1 MGQPCV
7 WLAQASDK
15 RFGPCLPFVVLRIA
29 ILRRWGERE
38 KKKQKDFEDSL
49 VMQPSIPTTA
59 TSSSEL
65 PSATHQGPTPD
76 NAPPGY
82 QNQHGSGAVA
92 PDVSTPAVPGS
103 AREPRRAVE
112 VGSTSEVSRKRLAA
126 AALSPDPKGMPD
138 DATQKLQDMVVAYIP
153 KEVKEGLKD
162 VQAAVDVT
170 EKVKLQEALL
180 QQHSEAI
187 RILREAAVEQ
197 DNRLRATITKLNLTV
212 AATDKLDDAVEFI
225 EVDHAALSSDLKEFK
240 GELVTKEEQQ
250 DAKLERLVEQRHIDV
265 RHLTTELE
273 TKMTRVEAT
282 FMQVEALLFRMTTD
296 RAAFTKL
303 LDEVQATQKDM
314 AMSISASGAVQPSTG
329 SQPGFGAMAV
339 RMDKAVNELSAQAA
353 ASVAQ
358 AAVSA
363 DLRQNLMTVEDKLVA
378 LEVSQQGAVAQITE
392 FVLTSLSRNAQEIS
406 TTMGE
411 RERGLCSQIEVAM
424 VELSKGVCKCPANC
438 TGAQSAFPAM
448 PPGMGAGTGSARAP
462 FLNRSTASASGLAFN
477 AADGNSGLGGGEPP
491 RQPPGGRTRV
501 GAASYDIHSD
511 DGQKKLTMSSKCPF
525 ESRAAKE
532 ELPRFNGKDKADF
545 WRKKVTYYLHSRNAN
560 MSNLLRWAELQTAPI
575 DGELLAEAC
584 QTQNSLAMLSD
595 EPDVLSYHLWGFLN
609 VNLIDAAWDIFN
621 SVPIENGLEVW
632 RLVNMEVTQITQPEL
647 LALEDAVLTP
657 VRLTEIKDI
666 ERGLIAW
673 DAALRNYLEAGGTE
687 LSKQRQVGAI
697 MRLIPLRV
705 RDQALWEFDKFDG
718 KPAVLRKWIR
728 DRTSWFLKADVGR
741 HAGRVHML
749 DNEAADAQ
757 GYDGFDDEELFAM
770 AEMGDAE
777 LCAFVR
783 RRFQR
788 GSQQRGGGAGAK
800 QQRDKPPRDVRDKTC
815 PNCLKKGHTSQECR
829 APKVEAKDRKCFTC
843 GEGGHIAS
851 KCPNKDRAAV
861 LDATSAAAP
870 AAAPDAG
877 AGASRTDAFGRT
889 IFMGCF
895 ESVSPALEV
904 KPRRTTPMSQAVVP
918 PRPRGCTFGDCMN
931 SVFVKMAQVEAR
943 EAQVDADSKEGD
955 KKPKGA
961 KKAKSAKQMPP
972 LIDSDDESVQET
984 RSPVKTDAL
993 RINRADK
1000 KTAEKA
1006 EARMQ
1011 HYLSALKTPGVVPM
1025 PIAANELADAPVR
1038 EPLRLLEGRQQSRT
1052 AIDPSSI
1059 EAKPEDQL
1067 HNFFGIEAVE
1077 QLHALPETAEPEFI
1091 EVKTTLDTG
1100 ATTHATNRVD
1110 FPGCEVRESAGSKA
1124 GQMFQA
1130 AGGKTLPNEGESTM
1144 YMVSPEGT
1152 ELCLNMQIA
1161 EITRPLISV
1170 TKMTEK
1176 DELAVLCKKDVALVL
1191 DRQNRVVTKFH
1202 REGGLYVCYMKYR
1215 NPRYKPAEPFTRP
1228 HV

>member
-1 MGQPCV
+1 
-7 WLAQASDK
+7 
-15 RFGPCLPFVVLRIA
+15 
-29 ILRRWGERE
+29 
-38 KKKQKDFEDSL
+38 
-49 VMQPSIPTTA
+49 
-59 TSSSEL
+59 
-65 PSATHQGPTPD
+65 
-76 NAPPGY
+76 
-82 QNQHGSGAVA
+82 
-92 PDVSTPAVPGS
+92 VSTPAVPGN
-103 AREPRRAVE
+103 ARKPRRAVE
-112 VGSTSEVSRKRLAA
+112 VGSASGVSRKRLAA
-126 AALSPDPKGMPD
+126 AALAPDPKGMPD
-138 DATQKLQDMVVAYIP
+138 EATQKLQDLVVAYIP
-153 KEVKEGLKD
+153 KEVVD
-162 VQAAVDVT
+162 AA
-170 EKVKLQEALL
+170 EKIKLQEALL

-212 AATDKLDDAVEFI
+212 AATDKLDDAVELVEADQAAVVSDFKELKNEMQRMREVI
-225 EVDHAALSSDLKEFK
+225 E
-240 GELVTKEEQQ
+240 TKEVEQ
-250 DAKLERLVEQRHIDV
+250 DGKLLRLVEQRHIDV
-265 RHLTTELE
+265 KSLTQELE
-273 TKMTRVEAT
+273 AKMTRVEAT
-282 FMQVEALLFRMTTD
+282 FMQVEALLFRMTSD

-303 LDEVQATQKDM
+303 LDEVQVTQRDM

-329 SQPGFGAMAV
+329 PQPGFGAMAA
-339 RMDKAVNELSAQAA
+339 RLDKAVNELSAQAA
-353 ASVAQ
+353 ASAAQ
-358 AAVSA
+358 AAVTA
-363 DLRQNLMTVEDKLVA
+363 DLRQNLMTAEDKLVA
-378 LEVSQQGAVAQITE
+378 LEVNQQGAVAQITE
-392 FVLTSLSRNAQEIS
+392 FVLTSLNRNAQEIS

-438 TGAQSAFPAM
+438 TGAQSAFPAG

-462 FLNRSTASASGLAFN
+462 FLSRSTASAGGLAFN
-477 AADGNSGLGGGEPP
+477 AAGGNSGFGGGEPP

-501 GAASYDIHSD
+501 GAASFHDIHSD
-511 DGQKKLTMSSKCPF
+511 DGQKRLTMSSKCPF
-525 ESRAAKE
+525 ESKAAKD

-560 MSNLLRWAELQTAPI
+560 MSNLLRWAELQTEPI
-575 DGELLAEAC
+575 DGDLLAEAC

-632 RLVNMEVTQITQPEL
+632 RLVNMEITQITQSEL

-657 VRLTEIKDI
+657 ARLTEIKDI
-666 ERGLIAW
+666 DRGLIAW

-705 RDQALWEFDKFDG
+705 RDQALWEYDKFDG

-757 GYDGFDDEELFAM
+757 GHDGFDDEELLAM

-829 APKVEAKDRKCFTC
+829 APKVDAKDRKCFTC

-877 AGASRTDAFGRT
+877 AGAPRTDAFGRT
-889 IFMGCF
+889 IFLGCF
-895 ESVSPALEV
+895 ENVPPALEV
-904 KPRRTTPMSQAVVP
+904 KPRRMTPMSQAVVP
-918 PRPRGCTFGDCMN
+918 PRPRGCTLGDCMN

-1100 ATTHATNRVD
+1100 ATTHATSRVD

-1144 YMVSPEGT
+1144 YMVSPEGN

-1215 NPRYKPAEPFTRP
+1215 NPKYRPAEPFTRP

>member
-1 MGQPCV
+1 
-7 WLAQASDK
+7 
-15 RFGPCLPFVVLRIA
+15 
-29 ILRRWGERE
+29 
-38 KKKQKDFEDSL
+38 
-49 VMQPSIPTTA
+49 MQPSIPTIA
-59 TSSSEL
+59 SSSSEL
-65 PSATHQGPTPD
+65 PSTTHQEPTPD
-76 NAPPGY
+76 NGPPGY

-560 MSNLLRWAELQTAPI
+560 MSI
-575 DGELLAEAC
+575 SSDGPSSR
-584 QTQNSLAMLSD
+584 QR
-595 EPDVLSYHLWGFLN
+595 P
-609 VNLIDAAWDIFN
+609 
-621 SVPIENGLEVW
+621 
-632 RLVNMEVTQITQPEL
+632 
-647 LALEDAVLTP
+647 
-657 VRLTEIKDI
+657 LTENS
-666 ERGLIAW
+666 W
-673 DAALRNYLEAGGTE
+673 
-687 LSKQRQVGAI
+687 QR
-697 MRLIPLRV
+697 RV
-705 RDQALWEFDKFDG
+705 R
-718 KPAVLRKWIR
+718 P
-728 DRTSWFLKADVGR
+728 RTPWP
-741 HAGRVHML
+741 
-749 DNEAADAQ
+749 
-757 GYDGFDDEELFAM
+757 
-770 AEMGDAE
+770 
-777 LCAFVR
+777 C
-783 RRFQR
+783 
-788 GSQQRGGGAGAK
+788 
-800 QQRDKPPRDVRDKTC
+800 
-815 PNCLKKGHTSQECR
+815 
-829 APKVEAKDRKCFTC
+829 
-843 GEGGHIAS
+843 
-851 KCPNKDRAAV
+851 
-861 LDATSAAAP
+861 
-870 AAAPDAG
+870 
-877 AGASRTDAFGRT
+877 
-889 IFMGCF
+889 
-895 ESVSPALEV
+895 
-904 KPRRTTPMSQAVVP
+904 
-918 PRPRGCTFGDCMN
+918 
-931 SVFVKMAQVEAR
+931 
-943 EAQVDADSKEGD
+943 
-955 KKPKGA
+955 
-961 KKAKSAKQMPP
+961 
-972 LIDSDDESVQET
+972 
-984 RSPVKTDAL
+984 
-993 RINRADK
+993 
-1000 KTAEKA
+1000 
-1006 EARMQ
+1006 
-1011 HYLSALKTPGVVPM
+1011 
-1025 PIAANELADAPVR
+1025 
-1038 EPLRLLEGRQQSRT
+1038 
-1052 AIDPSSI
+1052 
-1059 EAKPEDQL
+1059 
-1067 HNFFGIEAVE
+1067 
-1077 QLHALPETAEPEFI
+1077 
-1091 EVKTTLDTG
+1091 
-1100 ATTHATNRVD
+1100 
-1110 FPGCEVRESAGSKA
+1110 
-1124 GQMFQA
+1124 
-1130 AGGKTLPNEGESTM
+1130 
-1144 YMVSPEGT
+1144 
-1152 ELCLNMQIA
+1152 
-1161 EITRPLISV
+1161 
-1170 TKMTEK
+1170 
-1176 DELAVLCKKDVALVL
+1176 
-1191 DRQNRVVTKFH
+1191 
-1202 REGGLYVCYMKYR
+1202 
-1215 NPRYKPAEPFTRP
+1215 
-1228 HV
+1228 

>member
-1 MGQPCV
+1 
-7 WLAQASDK
+7 
-15 RFGPCLPFVVLRIA
+15 
-29 ILRRWGERE
+29 
-38 KKKQKDFEDSL
+38 
-49 VMQPSIPTTA
+49 MQPSIPTIA
-59 TSSSEL
+59 SSSSEL
-65 PSATHQGPTPD
+65 PSTTHQEPTPD
-76 NAPPGY
+76 NGPPGY

-103 AREPRRAVE
+103 ARNPRRAVE
-112 VGSTSEVSRKRLAA
+112 VGSASGVSRKRLAA
-126 AALSPDPKGMPD
+126 AALAPDPKGMPD
-138 DATQKLQDMVVAYIP
+138 EATQKLQDLVVAYIP
-153 KEVKEGLKD
+153 KEVVD
-162 VQAAVDVT
+162 AA
-170 EKVKLQEALL
+170 EKIKLQEALL

-212 AATDKLDDAVEFI
+212 AATDKLDDAVELVEADQAAVVSDFKELKNEMQRMREVI
-225 EVDHAALSSDLKEFK
+225 E
-240 GELVTKEEQQ
+240 TKEVEQ
-250 DAKLERLVEQRHIDV
+250 DGKLLRLVEQRHIDV
-265 RHLTTELE
+265 KSLTQELE
-273 TKMTRVEAT
+273 AKMTRVEAT
-282 FMQVEALLFRMTTD
+282 FMQVEALLFRMTSD

-303 LDEVQATQKDM
+303 LDEVQVTQRDM

-329 SQPGFGAMAV
+329 PQPGFGAMAA
-339 RMDKAVNELSAQAA
+339 RLDKAVNELSAQAA
-353 ASVAQ
+353 ASAAQ
-358 AAVSA
+358 AAVTA
-363 DLRQNLMTVEDKLVA
+363 DLRQNLMTAEDKLVA
-378 LEVSQQGAVAQITE
+378 LEVNQQGAVAQITE
-392 FVLTSLSRNAQEIS
+392 FVLTSLNRNAQEIS

-438 TGAQSAFPAM
+438 TGAQSAFPAG

-462 FLNRSTASASGLAFN
+462 FLSRSTASAGGLAFN
-477 AADGNSGLGGGEPP
+477 AAGGNSGFGGGEPP
-491 RQPPGGRTRV
+491 RQPPGGRTRI
-501 GAASYDIHSD
+501 GAASFHDIHSD
-511 DGQKKLTMSSKCPF
+511 DGQKRLTMSSKCPF
-525 ESRAAKE
+525 ESKAAKD

-632 RLVNMEVTQITQPEL
+632 RLVNMEITQITQSEL

-657 VRLTEIKDI
+657 ARLTEIKDI
-666 ERGLIAW
+666 DRGLIAW

-705 RDQALWEFDKFDG
+705 RDQALWEYDKFDG

-757 GYDGFDDEELFAM
+757 GHDGFDDEELLAM

-829 APKVEAKDRKCFTC
+829 APKVDAKDRKCFTC

-877 AGASRTDAFGRT
+877 AGAPRTDAFGRT
-889 IFMGCF
+889 IFLGCF
-895 ESVSPALEV
+895 ENVPPALEV
-904 KPRRTTPMSQAVVP
+904 KPRRMTPMSQAVVP
-918 PRPRGCTFGDCMN
+918 PRPRGCTLGDCMN

-943 EAQVDADSKEGD
+943 EAQVDAESKEGD

-961 KKAKSAKQMPP
+961 KKAKS
-972 LIDSDDESVQET
+972 
-984 RSPVKTDAL
+984 
-993 RINRADK
+993 
-1000 KTAEKA
+1000 AEKA

-1011 HYLSALKTPGVVPM
+1011 HYLSALKTPGGVPM
-1025 PIAANELADAPVR
+1025 PIAAKELVSTTTSTSDSAVPLTKIKLTPIEQTGVPPSPFRRRLRSQTEGGQGRGGMGLSADEAH
-1038 EPLRLLEGRQQSRT
+1038 T
-1052 AIDPSSI
+1052 AETPDEKGSHWSFN
-1059 EAKPEDQL
+1059 AKPEDQL

-1100 ATTHATNRVD
+1100 ATTHATSRVD

-1144 YMVSPEGT
+1144 YMVSPEGN

-1215 NPRYKPAEPFTRP
+1215 NPKYRPAEPFTRP